1 MPIKNLFL
9 VLIAISILFSC
20 NNLNSKKDLNS
31 DENKKQTS
39 NIKTNHTI
47 VGLTPKAQKMIQNW
61 KEYQNINEYIQQYQ
75 QISINNSLL
84 NAKHLSDL
92 AQQLKDSISI
102 EKLNIPS
109 VKIRLNVLYNETL
122 RLADMATIN
131 QITETE
137 VIQENN
143 NIINAYS
150 ALNIKLNNIT
160 SQEHLNNEVNTFINE
175 VIKNKVSYDTVVKI
189 TDTIQK

>member
-1 MPIKNLFL
+1 MPIKNLFIF
-9 VLIAISILFSC
+9 LITVSVVFSC
-20 NNLNSKKDLNS
+20 DNINSKKDLNS
-31 DENKKQTS
+31 DHNEKPTS

-47 VGLTPKAQKMIQNW
+47 VDLTPKAQKMIQNW
-61 KEYQNINEYIQQYQ
+61 KEYQNINEYIQQYE

-84 NAKHLSDL
+84 NARHLSEL

-102 EKLNIPS
+102 EKLNVPS

-137 VIQENN
+137 VIRENN

-150 ALNIKLNNIT
+150 ALNIKLNNII

-175 VIKNKVSYDTVVKI
+175 VVQNKTSYDTVVKI
-189 TDTIQK
+189 TDSIQQ